1 MKRVINI
8 TENLKSLFTWRF
20 NNEHAV
26 PIRRSRLQLEHLNEE
41 FEYFDGRI
49 FELIGVVDHEF
60 LCIYEPTT
68 KDYFYVEREAFD
80 SYIINGYINKNKE
93 SEETSNV

>member
-8 TENLKSLFTWRF
+8 TENLKDLFAWRF

-26 PIRRSRLQLEHLNEE
+26 PIRRSRLQLEHLHKI
-41 FEYFDGRI
+41 FEYFDKRL
-49 FELIGVVDHEF
+49 FELVGAVDHEF
-60 LCIYEPTT
+60 LCIFEPSS

-80 SYIINGYINKNKE
+80 SYIIDGYINKNDEE
-93 SEETSNV
+93 S